1 LLFKNNLVTKAL
13 LALGIASSVAYA
25 QTGTTPSTSSLEHL
39 YRAQLSTGTTIYD
52 TLQGVRLQTATKLA
66 SSRPAPWRLIG
77 ATVPPSSG
85 NQRLVYFD
93 NSTRALSASIYGG
106 ANHATLL
113 SSAPLVTVGAGSS
126 AQAVADFNLDGSLDV
141 IATDDSSGDIH
152 VYFFGGAQGSSLL
165 KKEII
170 AGLNAGGSYV
180 IGAADLNADGHP
192 DLILQNRS
200 TREVMIAYLG
210 GSNGITVLSTHNLE
224 SSTFAGWTAAGMQ
237 DMNGDGHA
245 DLILVNDKTGE
256 SIVNYYG
263 GEMGFTYAG
272 SAYLDPSGSPDW
284 KIVVPAKSAV
294 TTSDIAPTGISA
306 TATATTSTTTTTT
319 PSAAVPVLVYNG
331 LGTSSTDVT
340 AVEAIV
346 TSMGLA
352 YATANSSQL
361 NAMSQSQLQAYKLF
375 LMPGGN
381 SITIG
386 SYLTK
391 NATATLHNAVSAGLN
406 YLGICAGGFFG
417 GFSAYNNFTNLTSGV
432 WFSVYPNNGN
442 GTGKTAVNTHFPNGS
457 TLDVYWQDGPELGG
471 WGNVVAKYPNGQPAI
486 TEGYL
491 GTGFVLLSGVHY
503 EAPSSWRT
511 GMTFTTPLDVDLA
524 YAKTLVNA
532 ALNRSPLPHF

>member
-1 LLFKNNLVTKAL
+1 MNAI
-13 LALGIASSVAYA
+13 LGSIAYA
-25 QTGTTPSTSSLEHL
+25 QTGTTPSTSTSEHL
-39 YRAQLSTGTTIYD
+39 YRSQLSTGATIYD
-52 TLQGVRLQTATKLA
+52 TLQGVRLQSATKLA

-77 ATVPPSSG
+77 ATVLPSTG

-93 NSTRALSASIYGG
+93 NSSRGLSASIYGG
-106 ANHATLL
+106 ASHSTLL
-113 SSAPLVTVGAGSS
+113 SSTALVALSAGLR

-141 IATDDSSGDIH
+141 IASDDSSGDIA
-152 VYFFGGAQGSSLL
+152 VYFFGGAQQCTLL

-170 AGLNAGGSYV
+170 AGLNAGGFDV

-200 TREVMIAYLG
+200 TREVMVAYLG

-237 DMNGDGHA
+237 DMNGDGHP

-284 KIVVPAKSAV
+284 KIIVPAKSAA
-294 TTSDIAPTGISA
+294 TASDIAPTGISA
-306 TATATTSTTTTTT
+306 AATATTTTTT
-319 PSAAVPVLVYNG
+319 TTTSAVPVLVYDG

-352 YATANSSQL
+352 YATANSTQL

-442 GTGKTAVNTHFPNGS
+442 GTGKTSVNTYFPNGS

-511 GMTFTTPLDVDLA
+511 GMTFTTSLDVDLA

>member
-1 LLFKNNLVTKAL
+1 
-13 LALGIASSVAYA
+13 
-25 QTGTTPSTSSLEHL
+25 
-39 YRAQLSTGTTIYD
+39 
-52 TLQGVRLQTATKLA
+52 
-66 SSRPAPWRLIG
+66 
-77 ATVPPSSG
+77 
-85 NQRLVYFD
+85 
-93 NSTRALSASIYGG
+93 
-106 ANHATLL
+106 
-113 SSAPLVTVGAGSS
+113 
-126 AQAVADFNLDGSLDV
+126 
-141 IATDDSSGDIH
+141 
-152 VYFFGGAQGSSLL
+152 
-165 KKEII
+165 
-170 AGLNAGGSYV
+170 
-180 IGAADLNADGHP
+180 
-192 DLILQNRS
+192 
-200 TREVMIAYLG
+200 MIAYMG

-224 SSTFAGWTAAGMQ
+224 NSKFAGWTAAGMQ
-237 DMNGDGHA
+237 DMNGDGHP

-284 KIVVPAKSAV
+284 KIVVPVKSAAA
-294 TTSDIAPTGISA
+294 TSSTASTALST
-306 TATATTSTTTTTT
+306 TATAMTTTTTT
-319 PSAAVPVLVYNG
+319 TSSVPVLVYNG

-340 AVEAIV
+340 AVEAVV

-352 YATANSSQL
+352 YATANSTQL

-442 GTGKTAVNTHFPNGS
+442 GIGKTSVNTYFPDGS
-457 TLDVYWQDGPELGG
+457 TLDVYWQDGPQLGG
-471 WGNVVAKYPNGQPAI
+471 WGKVVAKYPNGQPAI

-532 ALNRSPLPHF
+532 ALNRSALPHF

>member
-1 LLFKNNLVTKAL
+1 MLFKNNLVTKAL
-13 LALGIASSVAYA
+13 LSIGIAGTIAYA
-25 QTGTTPSTSSLEHL
+25 QTGTALSTSPSEHL
-39 YRAQLSTGTTIYD
+39 YRSQLSTGATIYD
-52 TLQGVRLQTATKLA
+52 TLQGMHLQSATKLA

-77 ATVPPSSG
+77 ATVLPSTG

-93 NSTRALSASIYGG
+93 NASRALSASIYGG
-106 ANHATLL
+106 ASHATLL
-113 SSAPLVTVGAGSS
+113 SSAPLVALGAGLS

-141 IATDDSSGDIH
+141 IATDDSSGDVSI
-152 VYFFGGAQGSSLL
+152 YFFGGTQGSTLL
-165 KKEII
+165 KKESI

-200 TREVMIAYLG
+200 TREVMIAYMG

-224 SSTFAGWTAAGMQ
+224 NSKFAGWTAAGMQ
-237 DMNGDGHA
+237 DMNGDGHP

-284 KIVVPAKSAV
+284 KIVVPVKSAAA
-294 TTSDIAPTGISA
+294 TSSTASTALST
-306 TATATTSTTTTTT
+306 TATAMTTTTTT
-319 PSAAVPVLVYNG
+319 TSSVPVLVYNG

-340 AVEAIV
+340 AVEAVV

-352 YATANSSQL
+352 YATANSTQL

-442 GTGKTAVNTHFPNGS
+442 GIGKTSVNTYFPDGS
-457 TLDVYWQDGPELGG
+457 TLDVYWQDGPQLGG
-471 WGNVVAKYPNGQPAI
+471 WGKVVAKYPNGQPAI

-532 ALNRSPLPHF
+532 ALNRSALPHF

>member
-1 LLFKNNLVTKAL
+1 
-13 LALGIASSVAYA
+13 
-25 QTGTTPSTSSLEHL
+25 
-39 YRAQLSTGTTIYD
+39 
-52 TLQGVRLQTATKLA
+52 
-66 SSRPAPWRLIG
+66 
-77 ATVPPSSG
+77 
-85 NQRLVYFD
+85 
-93 NSTRALSASIYGG
+93 
-106 ANHATLL
+106 
-113 SSAPLVTVGAGSS
+113 
-126 AQAVADFNLDGSLDV
+126 
-141 IATDDSSGDIH
+141 
-152 VYFFGGAQGSSLL
+152 
-165 KKEII
+165 
-170 AGLNAGGSYV
+170 
-180 IGAADLNADGHP
+180 
-192 DLILQNRS
+192 
-200 TREVMIAYLG
+200 
-210 GSNGITVLSTHNLE
+210 
-224 SSTFAGWTAAGMQ
+224 MQ
-237 DMNGDGHA
+237 DMNGDGHP

-284 KIVVPAKSAV
+284 KIVVPVKSAATISSTSSAALG
-294 TTSDIAPTGISA
+294 TTAM
-306 TATATTSTTTTTT
+306 TTTTTT
-319 PSAAVPVLVYNG
+319 SSVPVLVYNG

-340 AVEAIV
+340 AVEAVV

-352 YATANSSQL
+352 YATANSTQL

-442 GTGKTAVNTHFPNGS
+442 GIGKTSVNTYFPDGS
-457 TLDVYWQDGPELGG
+457 TLDVYWQDGPQLGG
-471 WGNVVAKYPNGQPAI
+471 WGKVVAKYPNGQPAI

-532 ALNRSPLPHF
+532 ALNRSALPHF

>member
-1 LLFKNNLVTKAL
+1 LLLKDV
-13 LALGIASSVAYA
+13 LATTVFLAFGILGSIACA
-25 QTGTTPSTSSLEHL
+25 QTGPTSSPSPSEHL
-39 YRAQLSTGTTIYD
+39 YRTQVSTGATIYD
-52 TLQGVRLQTATKLA
+52 TLQGVHLQSATKLA

-77 ATVPPSSG
+77 ATVLPSSG

-93 NSTRALSASIYGG
+93 SSSRALSSSLYGG
-106 ANHATLL
+106 ASHSTLL
-113 SSAPLVTVGAGSS
+113 TSAPLVALGAGLS

-141 IATDDSSGDIH
+141 IATDDSSGDVH
-152 VYFFGGAQGSSLL
+152 VYFFGGAQGNSLL

-170 AGLNAGGSYV
+170 TGLDAGAFYV
-180 IGAADLNADGHP
+180 VGAADLNADGHP

-200 TREVMIAYLG
+200 TREVMVAYLG

-224 SSTFAGWTAAGMQ
+224 NSTFAGWTATGMQ
-237 DMNGDGHA
+237 DTNGDGHP

-256 SIVNYYG
+256 SIVNYYA
-263 GEMGFTYAG
+263 GEMGFNYAG
-272 SAYLDPSGSPDW
+272 SAYLNPSGSPDW
-284 KIVVPAKSAV
+284 KIVVPVRTA
-294 TTSDIAPTGISA
+294 A
-306 TATATTSTTTTTT
+306 TASTVTAPPMAATTTTTT
-319 PSAAVPVLVYNG
+319 SSVPVLVYNG

-340 AVEAIV
+340 AVESV
-346 TSMGLA
+346 VSSLGLA
-352 YATANSSQL
+352 YATANSTQL

-442 GTGKTAVNTHFPNGS
+442 GTGKTAVNTYFPDGS

-486 TEGYL
+486 TEGYW
-491 GTGFVLLSGVHY
+491 GSGFVLLSGVHP
-503 EAPSSWRT
+503 EAPANWRT
-511 GMTFTTPLDVDLA
+511 GMTFSTPLDVDLA

-532 ALNRSPLPHF
+532 ALNRSALPHF